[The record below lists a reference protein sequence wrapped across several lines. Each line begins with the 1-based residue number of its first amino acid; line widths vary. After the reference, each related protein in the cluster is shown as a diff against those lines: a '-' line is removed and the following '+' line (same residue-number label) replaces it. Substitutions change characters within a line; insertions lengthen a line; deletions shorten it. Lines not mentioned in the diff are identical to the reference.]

1 MSEPEVL
8 FNVSGRAGVIT
19 LNRPKALNAVTLNM
33 VREMQPQLERWA
45 EDDRIHHV
53 IIKAA
58 GEKAFSAGGDIR
70 ALYDWGRAG
79 DERFLTFY
87 REEYI
92 LNTLIKRFPKPYI
105 ALIDGIDMG
114 GGVGVSIHGSHR
126 VMSEK
131 VVFAMPETGI
141 GLFPDVGGTYFLP
154 RCPGEMGMYMALTG
168 ARLRAA
174 DALYAGLATHHV
186 PSGRLVA
193 LEEALVS
200 SEDIEEALKGFSADP
215 GPSKLAGI
223 RENVDHHFSASGVE
237 AILASLDK
245 DGSEWAKDQ
254 ADIIRAKSP
263 TSQKIAYR
271 QIRDGAGARFEACMQ
286 IEWRMVNR
294 IFSSHDFYEGIR
306 AVVIDKDNAPAWQ
319 PATLDAVTNAQ
330 VENYFAPVIEEL
342 PV

>member
-8 FNVSGRAGVIT
+8 FNVSGPAGVIT
-19 LNRPKALNAVTLNM
+19 LNRPKALNAVTLDM
-33 VREMQPQLERWA
+33 VRAMQPQLERWA

-53 IIKAA
+53 LIKAA

-79 DERFLTFY
+79 DEKFLTFY

-92 LNTLIKRFPKPYI
+92 LNTFIKRFPKPYI

-126 VMSEK
+126 VMTEK
-131 VVFAMPETGI
+131 LVFAMPETGI

-154 RCPGEMGMYMALTG
+154 RCPGEIGMYMALTG

-200 SEDIEEALKGFSADP
+200 STDIEEVLKGFSADA
-215 GPSKLAGI
+215 GSSKLASV
-223 RENVDHHFSASGVE
+223 REDIDKHFHAGSVE
-237 AILASLDK
+237 AILANLDA
-245 DGSEWAKDQ
+245 DGSEWAAEQ
-254 ADIIRAKSP
+254 AAVMRTKSP
-263 TSQKIAYR
+263 TSQKIAFR
-271 QIRDGAGARFEACMQ
+271 QIRDGAKVSFEECMQ

-294 IFSSHDFYEGIR
+294 IFSGHDFFEGIR
-306 AVVIDKDNAPAWQ
+306 AVVVDKDNAPAWD
-319 PATLDAVTNAQ
+319 PATLDKVTDAQ
-330 VENYFAPVIEEL
+330 VQDYFAPLRKEL
-342 PV
+342 PI